1 MTTCPTCLS
10 THPEGADACP
20 HHVKAPKSAK
30 GEKNASLPEGHTVG
44 EYVIEKLIG
53 EGGFGSVYRAVH
65 PVIGKSAAIKV
76 LSHQYSANPEM
87 VQRFVAEARSVNKI
101 RHKNIVDIVSFG
113 MLDDGRRFF
122 VMELLE
128 GLPLDQVLRQQ
139 GAMTPAQA
147 VPLLHGVAQALDAAH
162 AAGIVHRDLKPENIF
177 VVIDSSGA
185 ATAKLLDF
193 GIAKLLTDM
202 GDVKTRTGVPMG
214 TPYYMSPEQCR
225 GKDIDH
231 RSDIYSFA
239 LVIYQVLTGRR
250 PFEADNLVDMLMLQ
264 TAGTAKPPSTLVP
277 TLPPAFDAALAPMMA
292 KDAASRP
299 ARLLDGFEPLAEALG
314 HPVRAGGASG
324 LAGLHHSDSSLAIKP
339 PGTISAIAKITGVN
353 STGSQPAAVVPS
365 SRAPLALVG
374 AVGVALAAA
383 ALLAVARQRDPVAPP
398 TAAAAAVET
407 AASAQPLA
415 PPAASPSAAAPETPP
430 EVSVR
435 FPGLPVSADVFLGDR
450 KLGVTPGPVKVPRQ
464 PGTVQLSVRAVGYQ
478 PETVE
483 VASDVDGAVSLKLQ
497 KAVAG
502 KPGPLP
508 AVPGPRPA
516 GTPAPR
522 PRGDLEPF

>member
-10 THPEGADACP
+10 THPGGAETCP

-30 GEKNASLPEGHTVG
+30 GEQNSSLPEGHTVG

-76 LSHQYSANPEM
+76 LSHQYSSNPEM

-101 RHKNIVDIVSFG
+101 RHKNIVDIFSFG

-128 GLPLDQVLRQQ
+128 GLPLDEVLRQH
-139 GAMTPAQA
+139 GAMSPGQA

-177 VVIDSSGA
+177 VVFDSSGA

-193 GIAKLLTDM
+193 GIAKLLTEM

-239 LVIYQVLTGRR
+239 IVIYQVMTGRR
-250 PFEADNLVDMLMLQ
+250 PFDADNLVDMLMLQ
-264 TAGTAKPPSTLVP
+264 TAGTAAPPSSVNP
-277 TLPPAFDAALAPMMA
+277 ALPADFDHALSPLMA

-299 ARLLDGFEPLAEALG
+299 QRLLEGFELIAASLG
-314 HPVRAGGASG
+314 HPVRAMDASA
-324 LAGLHHSDSSLAIKP
+324 LAALHGSGPSPEPKP
-339 PGTISAIAKITGVN
+339 AGTISAIAKITGVN
-353 STGSQPAAVVPS
+353 ASGSQPAVL
-365 SRAPLALVG
+365 APAPRGALMAAAG
-374 AVGVALAAA
+374 AVALAAI
-383 ALLAVARQRDPVAPP
+383 ALVAVVVKKEPP
-398 TAAAAAVET
+398 TVITVSAAT
-407 AASAQPLA
+407 ADVTASALPA
-415 PPAASPSAAAPETPP
+415 ATPTPTPAASPSTASSAPS
-430 EVSVR
+430 EVLVR
-435 FPGLPVSADVFLGDR
+435 FLGAPAGTEIYLGDR
-450 KLGVTPGPVKVPRQ
+450 KLGVAPGPVKVPRQ
-464 PGTVQLSVRAVGYQ
+464 SGTVQLSVRAASYQ

-483 VASDVDGAVSLKLQ
+483 VAGDVDGAVSLKLQ
-497 KAVAG
+497 KAPIGGRPAPG
-502 KPGPLP
+502 LRPGGPGPKK
-508 AVPGPRPA
+508 G
-516 GTPAPR
+516 G
-522 PRGDLEPF
+522 GDLEPF